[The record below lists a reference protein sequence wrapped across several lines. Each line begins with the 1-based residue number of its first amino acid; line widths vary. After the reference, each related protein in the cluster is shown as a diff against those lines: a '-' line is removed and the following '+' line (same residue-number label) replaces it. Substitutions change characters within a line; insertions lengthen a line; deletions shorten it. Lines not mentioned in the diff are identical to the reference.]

1 MKRISCTFC
10 IALLMLL
17 LAVPG
22 SARRSS
28 EEPFKVTTVFLVR
41 HAEKAAT
48 PSEDPPL
55 TASGKTR
62 ARNLA
67 RVLGKAGIKAIFTSQ
82 LQRTRAT
89 AQPLAT
95 ALGITSTV
103 VQIQPDP
110 SDPNKVSDQSIK
122 DLIDRIN
129 QHSGESVLVVGH
141 TNTIPQVIGK
151 LNGDLVPVIPENE
164 FDNLFIV
171 TVYQRDKARVV
182 QLKY

>member
-1 MKRISCTFC
+1 MKRISRTYC
-10 IALLMLL
+10 LSLMLL

-22 SARRSS
+22 SANRIS

-48 PSEDPPL
+48 PPGDPSL

-67 RVLGKAGIKAIFTSQ
+67 RILEKAGIKAIFTSQ
-82 LQRTRAT
+82 FQRTRAT

-95 ALGITSTV
+95 TLGITSTV
-103 VQIQPDP
+103 VQIQTDP

-122 DLIDRIN
+122 DLVGRIN

-141 TNTIPQVIGK
+141 TNTIPELIGK
-151 LNGDLVPVIPENE
+151 LNGDLMPVILETE

-171 TVYQRDKARVV
+171 TVYQKDKSRVV